1 MTQVYIEPP
10 KKKKLDKTNLII
22 LIVSIVLG
30 IVAAFV
36 IYPIARDFFASWE
49 ITDDLPG
56 APVIQSA
63 GNAAVTGEEAD
74 DQATGI
80 FSEGLD
86 LGEPAAS
93 IEPWDG
99 TKRINVLF
107 MGLDYR
113 DWEAGEI
120 PRTDTM
126 ILMTL
131 DPVNKTAG
139 MVSIPRDM
147 WVDIPGYDHAKINTA
162 YYLGEIYKLPG
173 GGPQL
178 AMDTIEEFLG
188 VPIDYYAQV
197 DFMTFVDFIDLLGGL
212 DIHIHHEITIG
223 ILGEKDKDVKLYEG
237 VQNLSGL
244 EVLGYA
250 RSRYTEGGD
259 FDRAARQQHVIMTM
273 REQFLTFNM
282 LPTLVAKAPELY
294 AEFSSGIKTNLSLDQ
309 IIRLANLAL
318 SIPEEN
324 IHQAVIGAD
333 VVYNSKSPD
342 GLDILIPIPDEI
354 RMIRD
359 DIFTSKASASP
370 INANKSIADLVAE
383 EGATVVLRNGTT
395 DGAIVARTAEYL
407 RQNGVIVIEEA
418 EEASI
423 YPSSKVLLYDGTPYT
438 LGYVT
443 DLMHISS
450 GFIDINYT
458 PEAYADFLVVIGNDW
473 LQNNPL
479 P

>member
-1 MTQVYIEPP
+1 MTQVYYQPP
-10 KKKKLDKTNLII
+10 EKKKLDKSNLII
-22 LIVSIVLG
+22 LIVCIVLG
-30 IVAAFV
+30 VGAAFLAYNLV
-36 IYPIARDFFASWE
+36 RNFVLGWT
-49 ITDDLPG
+49 ITPLPG
-56 APVIQSA
+56 APVVDSA
-63 GNAAVTGEEAD
+63 SALNTSGKGGSS
-74 DQATGI
+74 QLTGI

-86 LGEPAAS
+86 LGQPAAS

-126 ILMTL
+126 ILLTL

-139 MVSIPRDM
+139 MLSIPRDM
-147 WVDIPGYDHAKINTA
+147 WVTIPGYDHYKINTG
-162 YYLGEIYKLPG
+162 YYLGEANKLPG

-178 AMDTIEEFLG
+178 AMQTVEEFLG

-212 DIHIHHEITIG
+212 DIYIRDEITIG
-223 ILGEKDKDVKLYEG
+223 IMGEKDKDVKLYEG

-259 FDRAARQQHVIMTM
+259 FDRSARQQYVIMTL

-282 LPTLVAKAPELY
+282 LPVLVAKAPELY
-294 AEFSSGIKTNLSLDQ
+294 SEFSSGIKTNLTLDQ

-318 SIPEEN
+318 EIPEEN
-324 IHQAVIGAD
+324 IHQAVIGPD

-354 RMIRD
+354 RPIRD
-359 DIFTSKASASP
+359 SIFTSKASASP
-370 INANKSIADLVAE
+370 VNANKSIADLVGE
-383 EGATVVLRNGTT
+383 EGASVVVYNGTLNPEILT
-395 DGAIVARTAEYL
+395 RTTNFL
-407 RQNGVIVIEEA
+407 RQNGINVIEEGVA
-418 EEASI
+418 DREYASTT
-423 YPSSKVLLYDGTPYT
+423 VLLYKGKPYT
-438 LGYVT
+438 LENISG
-443 DLMHISS
+443 LMNITASTIYNRFEP
-450 GFIDINYT
+450 G
-458 PEAYADFLVVIGNDW
+458 AYADMLVIIGNDW
-473 LQNNPL
+473 LNNNPI

>member
-10 KKKKLDKTNLII
+10 KKKKPDKVNLII
-22 LIVSIVLG
+22 LIVSILLG
-30 IVAAFV
+30 VVAAFFAFRL
-36 IYPIARDFFASWE
+36 ARDIVQSWE

-56 APVIQSA
+56 APVIQGSTS
-63 GNAAVTGEEAD
+63 GSNGD
-74 DQATGI
+74 NDNQATGI

-126 ILMTL
+126 ILLTL
-131 DPVNKTAG
+131 DPLNKTAG
-139 MVSIPRDM
+139 MLSIPRDM

-162 YYLGEIYKLPG
+162 YYLGEAYKLPG

-178 AMDTIEEFLG
+178 AMDTVEEFLG

-212 DIHIHHEITIG
+212 DIHIRNEITIG
-223 ILGEKDKDVKLYEG
+223 IMGEKDKDVKLLEG

-259 FDRAARQQHVIMTM
+259 FDRAARQQYVIMTM
-273 REQFLTFNM
+273 REQFLNFNM

-354 RMIRD
+354 RLIRD
-359 DIFTSKASASP
+359 EIFISKATASP
-370 INANKSIADLVAE
+370 VNANKSLAELIAE
-383 EGATVVLRNGTT
+383 EGATVVLRNGTGDAT
-395 DGAIVARTAEYL
+395 IVSRTAEYL
-407 RQNGVIVIEEA
+407 RQNGVNVIEEGA
-418 EEASI
+418 ESYA
-423 YPSSKVLLYDGTPYT
+423 YSSTTVLLYKPTPYT

-443 DLMHISS
+443 DLMNVSS
-450 GFIDINYT
+450 GFINITYT
-458 PEAYADFLVVIGNDW
+458 PEAYADFMVIIGNDW
-473 LQNNPL
+473 VQNNTIP
-479 P
+479 

>member
-1 MTQVYIEPP
+1 MTQVYIDPP
-10 KKKKLDKTNLII
+10 KKKKLDKANIII
-22 LIVSIVLG
+22 LVVSILLG
-30 IVAAFV
+30 VVAAFFAFRL
-36 IYPIARDFFASWE
+36 ARDIVQSWE

-56 APVIQSA
+56 APVIQSSSTS
-63 GNAAVTGEEAD
+63 GDSEDSNKP
-74 DQATGI
+74 TGI

-86 LGEPAAS
+86 LGEPEAS

-99 TKRINVLF
+99 SKRINVLF

-126 ILMTL
+126 ILLTL
-131 DPVNKTAG
+131 DPLNKTAG
-139 MVSIPRDM
+139 MLSIPRDM
-147 WVDIPGYDHAKINTA
+147 WVDIPGSDHAKINTA
-162 YYLGEIYKLPG
+162 YYLGEAYKLPG

-178 AMDTIEEFLG
+178 AMDTVEEFLG

-212 DIHIHHEITIG
+212 DIHIHEEITVG
-223 ILGEKDKDVKLYEG
+223 IMGEKDKDVKLSEG
-237 VQNLSGL
+237 VQCLSGL

-250 RSRYTEGGD
+250 RSRYTAGGD
-259 FDRAARQQHVIMTM
+259 FDRATRQQYVIMTM

-282 LPTLVAKAPELY
+282 LPVLVSKAPELY

-354 RMIRD
+354 RLIRD
-359 DIFTSKASASP
+359 EIFTSKATASP
-370 INANKSIADLVAE
+370 VNANKSITDLVAE
-383 EGATVVLRNGTT
+383 EGATVVLRNGTGDAT
-395 DGAIVARTAEYL
+395 IVARTADFL
-407 RQNGVIVIEEA
+407 RQNGVNVIEEGA
-418 EEASI
+418 EAYAYASTSVI
-423 YPSSKVLLYDGTPYT
+423 LYKPTPYT
-438 LGYVT
+438 LRYVT
-443 DLMHISS
+443 DTMNVSS
-450 GFIDINYT
+450 GFININYT
-458 PEAYADFLVVIGNDW
+458 PEAYADFLVVVGNDW
-473 LQNNPL
+473 VQNNPM